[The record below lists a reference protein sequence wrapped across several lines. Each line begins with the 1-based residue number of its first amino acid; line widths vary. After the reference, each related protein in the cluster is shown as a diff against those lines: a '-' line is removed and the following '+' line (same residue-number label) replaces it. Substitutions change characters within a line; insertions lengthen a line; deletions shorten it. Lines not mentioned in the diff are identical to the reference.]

1 MTDTGS
7 DPGDEPDPRFL
18 LANERTF
25 LAWIRTSLAVI
36 AGGLALAAFLP
47 PFDVPGGGQ
56 VLGIPLV
63 VLGGAVAMISFRRW
77 GHNDTALRTGQP
89 LLHDHLP
96 AVLAGGV
103 ALAALVSLVLLV
115 LGGRPS

>member
-1 MTDTGS
+1 MSETGS

-47 PFDVPGGGQ
+47 PFDVPGGGH

-63 VLGGAVAMISFRRW
+63 VLGGVLALISFRRW
-77 GHNDTALRTGQP
+77 GDNDRALRAGEP
-89 LLHDHLP
+89 LVHDRLP

-103 ALAALVSLVLLV
+103 ALAAIVSLVLLA